1 MNLQIC
7 SKSPISQLVIFFFLK
22 KLLENLVDSE
32 KSSIFAM

>member
-7 SKSPISQLVIFFFLK
+7 SKSPISQLVIFFLK